1 MKTSKVMKE
10 GRMKISKVMMAAT
23 LCGSLLVP
31 FQASAKTPDG
41 KWKIF
46 LSMSYVGNDWQTES
60 GNIVKALAQSADY
73 KNKVAFEVQVAG
85 TDAQK
90 QIQQINAMVQSGAD
104 AIIMF
109 PISPTALNE
118 TIKAA
123 CGKGVK
129 VFTYIGEVTEPCAYN
144 LVINE
149 HDAGAIPAEWIA
161 KQINHKGNVVMMTGV
176 PGTSVDTKRNEGA
189 LEVFAKYP
197 DIKVTAKLVGMW
209 SQATARS
216 ELSKLTA
223 TMPWDKIDAL
233 WMQTGCYAAGSLQD
247 EAGIDDKHKIPCA
260 GEASNGDRIQM
271 LKSSDGLKGA
281 KDTYRPMGYPGFTY
295 AAPLF
300 YGALQLKR
308 AVAFLQGGAE
318 PAHLDVQPLPYF
330 MSDREHNQIK
340 LCKEGSWKEMS
351 ETGCNVFQP
360 ALINN
365 PAWFSALFSA
375 ELPQIG
381 VKAALNGTPEY

>member
-1 MKTSKVMKE
+1 MKKWLGMT
-10 GRMKISKVMMAAT
+10 AA
-23 LCGSLLVP
+23 LLFASAAAIP
-31 FQASAKTPDG
+31 FHASAKTPDG
-41 KWKIF
+41 KWKIY

-60 GNIVKALAQSADY
+60 GNIVQALAKSKDY
-73 KNKVAFEVQVAG
+73 KDKVNFEVQVAG

-118 TIKAA
+118 TIKNA
-123 CGKGVK
+123 CQKGVK

-149 HDAGAIPAEWIA
+149 NDAGAIPAEWLA
-161 KQINHKGNVVMMTGV
+161 KQINYKGNVVMVTGV
-176 PGTSVDTKRNEGA
+176 PGTSVDSKRNEGA
-189 LEVFAKYP
+189 EKVFAKYP
-197 DIKVTAKLVGMW
+197 DIKVTTKLVGMW

-223 TMPWDKIDAL
+223 TVPWDEINGL

-247 EAGIDDKHKIPCA
+247 EAGIDDKDKIPCA

-271 LKSSDGLKGA
+271 LKTTDGLTGA
-281 KDTYRPMGYPGFTY
+281 KDTYRPMGYHGFTY

-300 YGALQLKR
+300 YGALQMKR
-308 AVAFLQGGAE
+308 AVAYLEGGAE
-318 PAHLDVQPLPYF
+318 PPHMDVQPLPYF
-330 MSDREHNQIK
+330 MNDAEHDQVK

-360 ALINN
+360 SLIDN
-365 PAWFSALFSA
+365 PAWFSALFSPD
-375 ELPQIG
+375 LPQIG
-381 VKAALNGTPEY
+381 VNAALKATPEY